1 MVVSASPP
9 LLLAGDTLGLG
20 VGFKKRGLDDCQ
32 YYFRVF
38 YSYSITGPK
47 NLILIVKAPMVGLG
61 LSVEYM
67 GLP

>member
-1 MVVSASPP
+1 MIAN
-9 LLLAGDTLGLG
+9 TILG
-20 VGFKKRGLDDCQ
+20 F
-32 YYFRVF
+32 F